1 MRHLFIAIYEKLTS
15 WFCVI
20 IIPCFMFSS
29 FFYKYYY
36 LKHTIVIVVML
47 WGAIIA
53 IGGMMSYLFP
63 YIKTPKQP
71 LKEKG
76 MPDIIFE
83 LRNNNTA
90 NLLLVFCNIYNLQ
103 FRV

>member
-1 MRHLFIAIYEKLTS
+1 
-15 WFCVI
+15 
-20 IIPCFMFSS
+20 MFSS

-36 LKHTIVIVVML
+36 LKHTLVIVVML
-47 WGAIIA
+47 WGALIA

-63 YIKTPKQP
+63 YIKTPND
-71 LKEKG
+71 
-76 MPDIIFE
+76 PDIIFE

>member
-1 MRHLFIAIYEKLTS
+1 MVLRHNNSLLHVFL
-15 WFCVI
+15 
-20 IIPCFMFSS
+20 

-47 WGAIIA
+47 LGAIIA

-71 LKEKG
+71 LKEKRND
-76 MPDIIFE
+76 PDIIFE